1 MDQQKR
7 LLLAIVLS
15 TAVMFLWMQFFS
27 PPPKRPAAA
36 EAGLAQVVDA
46 AVKATDAAVAS
57 EKSAQPP
64 AEAPAA
70 PVKRPEQRIQWS
82 TPAQELE
89 FTNQGGGL
97 SKAIVRGADSMPG
110 YKFEQRPKGKDK
122 KEEPVD
128 LARVRD
134 GQPVPGAS
142 EISGELS
149 LGLDATYDAVKTDK
163 GVVFTGGNGQLGVE
177 KSFEVNPKGYDLR
190 ARYSV
195 TNRSGEPKKLK
206 LAVVYPAWL
215 DPKHVEKGSF
225 FAPPPEQ
232 SEVVARVGK
241 SVERLGL
248 GDKKKSESFDEEPVS
263 FVGFDQRYFLGALFP
278 SSGEGTSA
286 ALATN
291 PDGEFLARLELDL
304 GTVAPGQTVSRDLGF
319 YLGPKSLGVLEK
331 VSTAAATG
339 AGLVSLDKELSAGAS
354 VSALDPRLDEAIN
367 FGWWAAICRP
377 LLWVMKSFQGLVSN
391 WGLAI
396 ILLTVVVKLLLYPL
410 SHKQMESMEAMRR
423 LQPQMNELAKKYEN
437 DKEKLNLERMR
448 LFQENK
454 VNPFG
459 GCLPLLVQMPVWFAL
474 YTTLQNSFEL
484 YREPLLSPWILDL
497 TRPDPFFILPL
508 AMGVTMFITQKM
520 QPQMGDPTQ
529 AKVMLYF
536 MPIFFTFIMLNLPA
550 GLTLYI
556 FTNNLLSIAQQKWL
570 QRKFKV
576 KHGPAPSGLAG
587 AAGK

>member
-27 PPPKRPAAA
+27 PPPKPAAA
-36 EAGLAQVVDA
+36 DAGVAQVVDA
-46 AVKATDAAVAS
+46 AVKASEAVVAA
-57 EKSAQPP
+57 EKSPEQP
-64 AEAPAA
+64 ADAPAA

-97 SKAIVRGADSMPG
+97 SKAIVKGADSMPG
-110 YKFEQRPKGKDK
+110 YKFEQRAKRKEK

-142 EISGELS
+142 EISGDLS
-149 LGLDATYDAVKTDK
+149 LGLDASYDMVKTDE
-163 GVVFTGGNGQLGVE
+163 GVVFTGGTAQLGVE
-177 KSFEVNPKGYDLR
+177 KRFEVNPMGYDLR

-195 TNRSGEPKKLK
+195 TNRSNEPKKLK

-215 DPKHVEKGSF
+215 DPKHIDKGSF
-225 FAPPPEQ
+225 FAPPPER
-232 SEVVARVGK
+232 SEAVARAGK

-248 GDKKKSESFDEEPVS
+248 GDKKKTESFGEEQIS

-278 SSGEGTSA
+278 TSGEGTSA
-286 ALATN
+286 TLSTS
-291 PDGEFLARLELDL
+291 PEGEFLARLELDL
-304 GTVAPGQTVSRDLGF
+304 GTVAPGQTVSRDLGL
-319 YLGPKSLGVLEK
+319 YIGPKSLNILEK
-331 VSTAAATG
+331 VSAAAATG
-339 AGLVSLDKELSAGAS
+339 AGLVPLDQELKAGSA
-354 VSALDPRLDEAIN
+354 VSALDPRLDEAID
-367 FGWWAAICRP
+367 FGWWAAICRA

-396 ILLTVVVKLLLYPL
+396 ILLTVLVKLLLYPL

-423 LQPQMNELAKKYEN
+423 LQPQMNELAKKYEGDN
-437 DKEKLNLERMR
+437 EKLNLERMR

-459 GCLPLLVQMPVWFAL
+459 GCLPLIIQMPVWFAL

-484 YREPLLSPWILDL
+484 YREPLLSPWVLDL

-529 AKVMLYF
+529 AKIMLYV

-570 QRKFKV
+570 QRKFRAKS
-576 KHGPAPSGLAG
+576 GPAPTGLAG